1 LTFIKNKY
9 YIYIDI
15 NISYMA
21 DLMGHNDYFNDFKH
35 NGGGEDDFE
44 ESLNVEEQDFF
55 AGGAKDKNE
64 RSFTVEKAS
73 IGSFSG
79 GRFIS
84 TSAYNAAKKAA
95 TAVFRHIDVESGVAK
110 PRKQAA
116 TTKNGKEVVV
126 NRTLAQK
133 YSKKNPVS
141 EVNIVL
147 HRIDRL
153 NAQKYYAYTATRLRA
168 ERPIVIPRT
177 ANGKTVNVS
186 FNFTISVKPAE
197 LSANYAAMNA
207 ELAKEFNA
215 AKRAAKRRAANGD
228 KPVKARKPKA
238 EKAPKAPKAA
248 KAPKAKKAAKT
259 PKAKAAKG
267 KKITVEDII
276 KQLSAPKTKTVKAP
290 KTKAAKAP
298 KTKAAKAPKAKT
310 PKTKTAK
317 KTPKGLFGG
326 GSCSFF

>member
-1 LTFIKNKY
+1 
-9 YIYIDI
+9 
-15 NISYMA
+15 MA

-35 NGGGEDDFE
+35 NGGADGDEMDNDMNMDE
-44 ESLNVEEQDFF
+44 ADFF

-238 EKAPKAPKAA
+238 EKAPKAPKA
-248 KAPKAKKAAKT
+248 KKAAKA

-290 KTKAAKAP
+290 KTKV
-298 KTKAAKAPKAKT
+298 AKAPKAPKT
-310 PKTKTAK
+310 PKAPKAK
-317 KTPKGLFGG
+317 KAPKTRNVKKAPKGLFGG

>member
-1 LTFIKNKY
+1 
-9 YIYIDI
+9 
-15 NISYMA
+15 MA

-35 NGGGEDDFE
+35 NGGGEDE
-44 ESLNVEEQDFF
+44 ENGMDMNMDEADFF
-55 AGGAKDKNE
+55 AGGAKDKSE
-64 RSFTVEKAS
+64 RSFTVEKAN

-79 GRFIS
+79 GRFVS

-116 TTKNGKEVVV
+116 TTKNGRDVAV

-133 YSKKNPVS
+133 YTKKNPVS
-141 EVNIVL
+141 EITFVL
-147 HRIDRL
+147 HRIDRQ

-168 ERPIVIPRT
+168 DRPIVIPRT

-197 LSANYAAMNA
+197 LSADYVAMNA

-238 EKAPKAPKAA
+238 AKAAKAA
-248 KAPKAKKAAKT
+248 KAP
-259 PKAKAAKG
+259 KAAKG
-267 KKITVEDII
+267 KKITIEDII
-276 KQLSAPKTKTVKAP
+276 KDLSAPKTKAMKTKKMTVNDIIKELSAP
-290 KTKAAKAP
+290 KAKAP
-298 KTKAAKAPKAKT
+298 KAKAPKAKT
-310 PKTKTAK
+310 PKAKGAK
-317 KTPKGLFGG
+317 KAPKGLFGG